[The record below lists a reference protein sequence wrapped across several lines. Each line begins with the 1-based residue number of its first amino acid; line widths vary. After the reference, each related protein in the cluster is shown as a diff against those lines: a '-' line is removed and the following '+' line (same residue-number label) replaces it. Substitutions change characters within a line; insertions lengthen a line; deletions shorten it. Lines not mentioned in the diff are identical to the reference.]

1 MGDEKMD
8 AKERLYDASTQQFDK
23 CVDKYLQKMKNC
35 LWGMI
40 YHAYNEGIKDGRKEH
55 DEQAYKIGTE
65 DMLDVIR
72 DFLLTS
78 KERPSYFAYEEI
90 KEVMTVSDD
99 YTFDVLSLDAE
110 TLMEKAKEI
119 KRKRETESFLKEET
133 LKECDTVEYA
143 LDTLKKHG
151 WKQQEY
157 SCKNCPFIGL
167 ENKE

>member
-1 MGDEKMD
+1 MD

-23 CVDKYLQKMKNC
+23 CVDRSLQKMKNC
-35 LWGMI
+35 LWGTI
-40 YHAYNEGIKDGRKEH
+40 CHAYNEGVKDGRKEH
-55 DEQAYKIGTE
+55 DEQAYKIGAE

-78 KERPSYFAYEEI
+78 RERPSYFAYEEI
-90 KEVMTVSDD
+90 REVMNVSHNYTVDI
-99 YTFDVLSLDAE
+99 LSLDAE

-119 KRKRETESFLKEET
+119 TRKREVESFQKQEK

-157 SCKNCPFIGL
+157 SCKSCPFLGL
-167 ENKE
+167 KNKE